1 MEGNGEKGT
10 ILMLRF
16 STIIK
21 KFAQQGEKTGWTYI
35 DVPASIAQKLNPGTK
50 KGFRVKGTIDAYEY
64 SMIALLPMGGG
75 GFIMPL
81 NASMRKLIKKQK
93 GATVQV
99 SIEVDTNEIKP
110 PAELMECLQDEPQA
124 LEYFN
129 SLAKGHQ
136 NYFTNWI
143 NSAKT
148 DPTKAKRIAAT
159 LNALSK
165 KWDYGQMIR
174 ALKNDSI
181 NNTR

>member
-1 MEGNGEKGT
+1 MIQFT
-10 ILMLRF
+10 
-16 STIIK
+16 TTIK
-21 KFAQQGEKTGWTYI
+21 KFDKQGEKTGWTYI
-35 DVPASIAQKLNPGTK
+35 EISATIAKKLNPDNK
-50 KGFRVKGTIDAYEY
+50 KGFRVKGKLDNYEY

-75 GFIMPL
+75 NFIMPL
-81 NASMRKLIKKQK
+81 NATMRKGIKKQR

-99 SIEVDTNEIKP
+99 KMEVDLNEIKP
-110 PAELMECLQDEPQA
+110 PVELIECLRDEPEA

-129 SLAKGHQ
+129 SLSKGHQ

-165 KWDYGQMIR
+165 KWDFGQMLR
-174 ALKNDSI
+174 ALKKEKI
-181 NNTR
+181 G